1 MKVGVLSI
9 QGAYKEHIHMLN
21 NLNVKSIEV
30 RSKYDLSII
39 DGLIIPGGES
49 TCIGKLL
56 YSLDIYDEL
65 KDKIK
70 NGFPV
75 WGTCAGMIV
84 LANHIE
90 NQSDIYLSVIDITVV
105 RNGYGRQLSSFNT
118 ISGIKYIGK
127 DLPMIFIRAP
137 YIKTVGSGVEILAIV
152 DNKIV
157 AAKENNIL
165 VTSFHPELTNDL
177 RVHQYFLQ
185 IIKNSIL

>member
-1 MKVGVLSI
+1 MKVGVLSV

-21 NLNVKSIEV
+21 NLNVDSIEV

-49 TCIGKLL
+49 TCIGKLI

-90 NQSDIYLSVIDITVV
+90 SQSEMYLSVIDINVV
-105 RNGYGRQLSSFNT
+105 RNGYGRQSSSFNT
-118 ISGIKYIGK
+118 ISDIKYIGK

-152 DNKIV
+152 DTKIV

-185 IIKNSIL
+185 MIKNIVL